1 MDPATDILLELPT
14 VLRIYA
20 DGRVERFPESD
31 SAPAGL
37 NLSTQTTSKDVVIDP
52 DNPIRARIYLPEPV
66 PLGPTPKRF
75 PILVYYHGGGF
86 VSGSISER
94 PTHDFLN
101 QLAARARVLIVS
113 VGYRLA
119 PENPLPVPYEDSW
132 AAFQWAVSGLDDWVS
147 EYGDPTRV
155 FLAGESAGANIAHDV
170 AMWVGEIGFGSD
182 ANKEVDGLVLV
193 HPLFWGSERMGS
205 ETDPDPDNVLKPEQL
220 DAGWQLVCGPQEEV
234 DLDDPR
240 LNPFTERAPPLGGL
254 GCKRV
259 LVCVAGRD
267 LLRERGRAYWEKL
280 GKSGWKGTAEIME
293 SVGEDHGFYFERPES
308 DTAVELMDRVVS
320 WFLCE
325 NAI

>member
-1 MDPATDILLELPT
+1 MDLATDILFELPT

-31 SAPAGL
+31 SVPAGP
-37 NLSTQTTSKDVVIDP
+37 NPSTRTTSKDVLIDP
-52 DNPIRARIYLPEPV
+52 DAPIRARIYLPEPV
-66 PLGPTPKRF
+66 PAGPNTKRF
-75 PILVYYHGGGF
+75 PIVVYYHGGGF
-86 VSGSISER
+86 ISGTISEK
-94 PTHDFLN
+94 PTHEFLN

-119 PENPLPVPYEDSW
+119 PENPLPVAYEDSW
-132 AAFQWAVSGLDDWVS
+132 AAFQWAVSGSDGWVS
-147 EYGDPTRV
+147 EYGDSTRV
-155 FLAGESAGANIAHDV
+155 FVAGESAGANIAHDV
-170 AMWVGEIGFGSD
+170 AMRVGKSGFGSG
-182 ANKEVDGLVLV
+182 ARKEFEGLVLV

-220 DAGWQLVCGPQEEV
+220 DAGWQLVHGPQEET

-240 LNPFTERAPPLGGL
+240 LNPLTERAPPLGGL

-280 GKSGWKGTAEIME
+280 GKCGWRGTAEMVE
-293 SVGEDHGFYFERPES
+293 SEGEDHGFYFERPES
-308 DTAVELMDRVVS
+308 DGAVELMGRLVG
-320 WFLCE
+320 FLCSQ
-325 NAI
+325 